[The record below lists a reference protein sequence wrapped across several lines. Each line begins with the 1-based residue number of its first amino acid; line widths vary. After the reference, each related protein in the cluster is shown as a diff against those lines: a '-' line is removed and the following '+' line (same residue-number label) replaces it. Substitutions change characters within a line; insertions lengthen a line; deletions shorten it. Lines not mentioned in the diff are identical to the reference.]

1 MNETARAIW
10 YKRAFT
16 KKEAELLQKNPAYF
30 RMKGTDKAVLLAFR
44 AVDTPSSESVECTY
58 DESLD
63 LEKRRKERYS
73 LEFGGNKKSETTSLV
88 KILNDY
94 QNKD

>member
-1 MNETARAIW
+1 MSEISKATW
-10 YKRAFT
+10 YKRAYT
-16 KKEAELLQKNPAYF
+16 RKEAELLQKNPAYF
-30 RMKGTDKAVLLAFR
+30 RMGGSDKAVLLAFR

-73 LEFGGNKKSETTSLV
+73 LEFGRSKNSETVSLV

-94 QNKD
+94 QTKD